1 MTLLSADE
9 YVRNIQNAGITIHT
23 PITIGDPELWI
34 PDEILEQLLNEKLCG
49 FDVSAYA
56 VKSRSKV
63 VKQQVCE
70 ILG

>member
-49 FDVSAYA
+49 FDVSAM
-56 VKSRSKV
+56 
-63 VKQQVCE
+63 
-70 ILG
+70 L